1 LEELSNGVK
10 YLKRTLA
17 FTLPLAA
24 LLAADI
30 AAAQNQQLQNP
41 LTIND
46 ISGFISLVLKV
57 MVMVALPIISF
68 FIVYSGF
75 LFISAQGNPEKI
87 SQAKNNLIYVVIGA
101 ILILGAWVISTLIG
115 GTVTQLVR

>member
-1 LEELSNGVK
+1 MK
-10 YLKRTLA
+10 YFKHTLA
-17 FTLPLAA
+17 FALPLAA

-75 LFISAQGNPEKI
+75 LFISAQGNQEALSK
-87 SQAKNNLIYVVIGA
+87 AKTNLLYVLIGSV
-101 ILILGAWVISTLIG
+101 LILGAWVISTLIG